1 MERNL
6 ILLFCL
12 GITVSVS
19 AQMTDL
25 LGNLAIQEQISAQG
39 VKGYNTAN
47 LMNQKKNLAQE
58 LQIQM
63 IDLQTKSFRNYKNV
77 SRETISSSILKKY
90 NTTLKKEGNLFCFE
104 LHNVEE
110 NLCKTLTNGF
120 AGSYKIDNTNCNNVK
135 IYYK

>member
-1 MERNL
+1 MERRL
-6 ILLFCL
+6 IFIFCL
-12 GITVSVS
+12 SVSLSVS

-25 LGNLAIQEQISAQG
+25 LGNLAIQGQIAAQG

-47 LMNQKKNLAQE
+47 LMNQKNNLTQE
-58 LQIQM
+58 LQMQL
-63 IDLQTKSFRNYKNV
+63 IDLKTKSFNQGQNV
-77 SRETISSSILKKY
+77 SREKIQSPLLKKY
-90 NTTLKKEGNLFCFE
+90 KTVVKKSGDSFIFE

-120 AGSYKIDNTNCNNVK
+120 AGSYKIDNKNCNNIK